1 MLIMKLSEGYPICEA
16 SVGIPFKKLFPNFNR
31 DEIIKNKGKAGQLME
46 KKCGLE
52 LSNTALDFED
62 GELKTS
68 ELKESTAIT
77 MITSWVDDM
86 IHGEPIPYADTM
98 LAKKI
103 KSMILMSLE
112 KPSKDPS
119 DWFFNNCIYVPVK
132 KGSPLHNEIKKDYEK
147 ICELCYQQVYK
158 KRITLYADYKTTH
171 KGYGDGYIHT
181 TSGKYIQ
188 IRTKDAGG
196 NKSKPIY
203 SEKLKRDVTQKSR
216 MAFYFLRSFKEDVLK
231 NFK

>member
-1 MLIMKLSEGYPICEA
+1 MKLSEGYPICKE
-16 SVGIPFKKLFPNFNR
+16 SVGIPFKELFPNFNR
-31 DEIIKNKGKAGQLME
+31 DEIIKNKGKVGQLME
-46 KKCGLE
+46 ERCGLE
-52 LSNTALDFED
+52 LSNTTLDFKD

-77 MITSWVDDM
+77 MITSWIDDM
-86 IHGEPIPYADTM
+86 IHGEPMPYADTK
-98 LAKKI
+98 LAAKI
-103 KSMILMSLE
+103 RSMILMSLE

-132 KGSPLHNEIKKDYEK
+132 NGTPLYNEIKKDYEK

-158 KRITLYADYKTTH
+158 KKITFYDDYKTTCKIH
-171 KGYGDGYIHT
+171 GDGYIHT
-181 TSGKYIQ
+181 TNGKYIQ

-196 NKSKPIY
+196 DKSKPIF
-203 SEKLKRDVTQKSR
+203 SEKLKRDVTKKSR
-216 MAFYFLRSFKEDVLK
+216 MAFYFHSNFKKDVLK